1 MAGIKT
7 PPIPW
12 YSSEWM
18 RELGIHSYTHDSAAA
33 LVVDGRLASFAQEE
47 RSSRLK
53 GDGAFPAGAIT
64 TCLREAGL
72 KPGDIDRVA
81 IPFRPAVGALKRMG
95 YLAHHPLSAP
105 SRLADLG
112 RKGLG
117 VWGAG
122 RGLKDLGIGAP
133 VRREDHYL
141 SHALA
146 AFCASPYERA
156 SVLVVDGVAEAW
168 SGARYRATRFP
179 VPHLEEFGRLP
190 FPHSLGLVYAAVTE
204 HLGFR
209 HNREEGK
216 VMAMAAYGDARHEE
230 AFAALCS
237 VRGGAV
243 RVEQTLF
250 DFGGAWT
257 TGAFHRRFCAP
268 RRPGEP
274 FLPEHFAL
282 ARALQR
288 AVEEACLVL
297 ARDLLVASGAPDLC
311 FTGGLALNPA
321 LNGALV
327 QRSGCRGFFALPAG
341 GDPGAAFGAALIGN
355 TDPHWRLDHPFW
367 GRSPGSGEVEA
378 ALSASGARPCAEG
391 PQALERAA
399 ELLAGGAIGGVYRG
413 RAEMGPR
420 ALGHRSIVADPRT
433 ATSRDRLNQTL
444 KRRED
449 FQPFAPVAL
458 SRACPRWFPGGHD
471 SPYMLRTVA
480 VPTETRAAL
489 PAVVHADGTARVQAV
504 EEGDAS
510 GFAPLLEAFE
520 RRAGIPVLLNTSLN
534 RRGEPLADSPAE
546 ALAIFRG
553 AGLDFL
559 LLEDRLLLREGE
571 P

>member
-1 MAGIKT
+1 
-7 PPIPW
+7 
-12 YSSEWM
+12 M
-18 RELGIHSYTHDSAAA
+18 RALGIHSFTHDSAAA
-33 LVVDGRLASFAQEE
+33 LVVDGRLVAFAQEE
-47 RSSRLK
+47 RASRVK
-53 GDGAFPAGAIT
+53 GDGTFPTGAIA
-64 TCLREAGL
+64 TCLAEGGL
-72 KPGDIDRVA
+72 SPSEIDRVSL
-81 IPFRPAVGALKRMG
+81 PFRPAVGALKRAA
-95 YLAHHPLSAP
+95 YLARHPLSAP

-122 RGLKDLGIGAP
+122 GGLKALGIGAR

-168 SGARYRATRFP
+168 GGARYRATRFP
-179 VPHLEEFGRLP
+179 APHLEAFGRLP
-190 FPHSLGLVYAAVTE
+190 FPHSLGLVYAALTE

-216 VMAMAAYGDARHEE
+216 VMAMAAYGDERHEE
-230 AFAALCS
+230 SFAALCS
-237 VRGGAV
+237 ARGNTV
-243 RVEQTLF
+243 RVEQRFF

-257 TGAFHRRFCAP
+257 TGAFHRRFGAP

-274 FLPEHFAL
+274 FLSEHFAL

-297 ARDLLVASGAPDLC
+297 TRDLLAASGCPDLC

-321 LNGALV
+321 LNGVLAE
-327 QRSGCRGFFALPAG
+327 RSGCRGFYALPAG
-341 GDPGAAFGAALIGN
+341 GDPGAAFGAALVGN
-355 TDPHWRLDHPFW
+355 TDPHWRLHHPFW
-367 GRSPGSGEVEA
+367 GRAPRTDEVEA

-399 ELLAGGAIGGVYRG
+399 ELLAGGAIGGVFRG

-433 ATSRDRLNQTL
+433 TASRDRLNRTL
-444 KRRED
+444 KRREE
-449 FQPFAPVAL
+449 FQPFAPAAL

-480 VPTETRAAL
+480 VPAETRAAL

-520 RRAGIPVLLNTSLN
+520 RRAGLPVLLNTSLN
-534 RRGEPLADSPAE
+534 RRGEPLADSPAD
-546 ALAIFRG
+546 ALAIFGG

-559 LLEDRLLLREGE
+559 LLEDRLLLREGA